1 MTIRDGHAHAPDY
14 IEPVRGWRTWLIV
27 QGHDGARLAS
37 VSFPA
42 LWPSRRRLAAECGR
56 GFHTA
61 AGPPIRIEHRAPALD
76 CSCGIYA
83 TSELERATQIA
94 DCATARFRDCLG
106 RPVLGAALGEVSLWG
121 TVVECAHG
129 WRASL
134 AYPAR
139 VYVLAPSYGRRSQIV
154 GSDGLAGELGV
165 YGVPVG
171 TLDCRSSVEIR
182 RLFEDERRDRAA

>member
-1 MTIRDGHAHAPDY
+1 LTFGDGQDRAPDY
-14 IEPVRGWRTWLIV
+14 VEPVLGWRTWLII

-61 AGPPIRIEHRAPALD
+61 AGPPIRVEPRAPALD

-106 RPVLGAALGEVSLWG
+106 RPVVGAALGEVSLWG

-154 GSDGLAGELGV
+154 GTGELADELRV
-165 YGVPVG
+165 YGVPVA

-182 RLFEDERRDRAA
+182 RLFADEQQGRAA

>member
-1 MTIRDGHAHAPDY
+1 
-14 IEPVRGWRTWLIV
+14 VV

-42 LWPSRRRLAAECGR
+42 LWPRRRRLSAECGR
-56 GFHTA
+56 GFHTGS
-61 AGPPIRIEHRAPALD
+61 GPPLRVEHRAPSLD

-83 TSELERATQIA
+83 TWNLDRAAQIA

-106 RPVLGAALGEVSLWG
+106 RAVLGAALGEVSLWG

-129 WRASL
+129 WRAGF

-139 VYVLAPSYGRRSQIV
+139 IYVLAPSYGRRSQV
-154 GSDGLAGELGV
+154 SSADELAADLSA
-165 YGVPVG
+165 YGVPADP
-171 TLDCRSSVEIR
+171 LRCSSSLEIR
-182 RLFEDERRDRAA
+182 RLIGRERADRAA